1 MSVMKKV
8 SHFTNT
14 IRDSLSFRGNIP
26 GLFISGIIEC
36 SAWQMYDLIW
46 QPYIL
51 SLGASTPLI
60 GLILSIYTMFNSGL
74 QLVTGELADSVGRKT
89 VMNWYYVFTIT
100 GLVFAVL
107 AKNWWYI
114 LALNVLFGIA
124 DALEGPAFSPMMAE
138 SVPKEKMAVA
148 MSLMTLIW
156 GIPGFY
162 GQAMGG
168 YLADM
173 LGIRSVMYIILGA
186 MIVAALWFYFTTKE
200 TLKEKKPFKLSAVLK
215 NIQGIAKPE
224 SHLVPFYIVSI
235 LDRFGWAINR
245 GILVTLLT
253 QAYGFSLTSIGILM
267 TVEMIVMTVT
277 SIPIGKALEK
287 YSTKKGITLAL
298 VLNFLVFGG
307 YALTSNYMILLVLQ
321 AMKGITVGLWDA
333 AIGLYQNKLVPE
345 GERGKTFGNINSI
358 KGLVSIPA
366 PFIGALLFGFIGFKG
381 VFATSATIIG
391 LALLTSTRL
400 IEPEI

>member
-1 MSVMKKV
+1 MGYINK
-8 SHFTNT
+8 

-36 SAWQMYDLIW
+36 SAWQMYDLVW
-46 QPYIL
+46 QPYII

-74 QLVTGELADSVGRKT
+74 QLLTGELADSVGRKT
-89 VMNWYYVFTIT
+89 VLNYYYVFTAV
-100 GLVFAVL
+100 GLIFAVL

-114 LALNVLFGIA
+114 LALNILFGVA

-138 SVPKEKMAVA
+138 SVPKEKIAVA

-162 GQAMGG
+162 GQALGG
-168 YLADM
+168 YLGDLYGLRA
-173 LGIRSVMYIILGA
+173 VMYIILG
-186 MIVAALWFYFTTKE
+186 MEIIAALWFFFTTKE

-215 NIQGIAKPE
+215 NIQGLAKPE
-224 SHLVPFYIVSI
+224 ARLVPFYVVSI

-253 QAYGFSLTSIGILM
+253 QAYGFSLTRIGILM

-277 SIPIGKALEK
+277 SIPVGKALEK
-287 YSTKKGITLAL
+287 YSTKNGIIYAMG
-298 VLNFLVFGG
+298 LNLIVFVG
-307 YALTSNYMILLVLQ
+307 YAVTSNYMILLVLQ
-321 AMKGITVGLWDA
+321 ALKGITIGLWDA
-333 AIGLYQNKLVPE
+333 AIGLYQNKIVPE
-345 GERGKTFGNINSI
+345 SERGKTFGNINSM
-358 KGLVSIPA
+358 KGIVAIPA
-366 PFIGALLFGFIGFKG
+366 PFIGALLFGYIGFKG
-381 VFATSATIIG
+381 VFATSSAIIG
-391 LALLTSTRL
+391 LALLISFRL
-400 IEPEI
+400 VEPEN

>member
-1 MSVMKKV
+1 LGYISK
-8 SHFTNT
+8 

-36 SAWQMYDLIW
+36 SAWQMYDLVW

-60 GLILSIYTMFNSGL
+60 GLILSIYTMFTSGL

-89 VMNWYYVFTIT
+89 ALNYYYIIT
-100 GLVFAVL
+100 AAGLIFAVL

-114 LALNVLFGIA
+114 LALNILFGIA

-138 SVPKEKMAVA
+138 SVPKEKIAVA
-148 MSLMTLIW
+148 MSLMTMIW

-162 GQAMGG
+162 GQALGG
-168 YLADM
+168 YLGDLYGLRA
-173 LGIRSVMYIILGA
+173 VMYIILG
-186 MIVAALWFYFTTKE
+186 MEIVAALWFYFTTEE

-224 SHLVPFYIVSI
+224 PHLVPFYIVSI

-267 TVEMIVMTVT
+267 TVEMVAMTLT
-277 SIPIGKALEK
+277 SIPVGKALEK
-287 YSTKKGITLAL
+287 YSTRNGIIGAL
-298 VLNFLVFGG
+298 VLNLIVFSG
-307 YALTSNYMILLVLQ
+307 YALTSSYWILLVLQ
-321 AMKGITVGLWDA
+321 VVKGITVGLWDTS
-333 AIGLYQNKLVPE
+333 IMLYQNKLVPE

-366 PFIGALLFGFIGFKG
+366 PFIGALLFGYIGFKG

>member
-1 MSVMKKV
+1 MGYINK
-8 SHFTNT
+8 

-74 QLVTGELADSVGRKT
+74 QLITGELADSVGRKSSLNLYYIVTT
-89 VMNWYYVFTIT
+89 V
-100 GLVFAVL
+100 GLLFAVL

-114 LALNVLFGIA
+114 LALNILFGIA

-138 SVPKEKMAVA
+138 SVPKQKIAVA

-162 GQAMGG
+162 GQAIGG
-168 YLADM
+168 FLAD
-173 LGIRSVMYIILGA
+173 LYGLRAVMYIILG
-186 MIVAALWFYFTTKE
+186 MEVVAALWFYFTTEE
-200 TLKEKKPFKLSAVLK
+200 TLTDKKPFKLSAVLK

-224 SHLVPFYIVSI
+224 PQFVPFYIVSI

-245 GILVTLLT
+245 GILVTLFT
-253 QAYGFSLTSIGILM
+253 QAYGFSLTRIGILM
-267 TVEMIVMTVT
+267 TVEMIVMTIT
-277 SIPIGKALEK
+277 SIPIGQALEK
-287 YSTKKGITLAL
+287 YSTRNGIIFALTLN
-298 VLNFLVFGG
+298 VLVFSG

-333 AIGLYQNKLVPE
+333 AIGVYQNKIVPE

-358 KGLVSIPA
+358 KGLVAIPA
-366 PFIGALLFGFIGFKG
+366 PFIGAVLFGVIGFKG
-381 VFATSATIIG
+381 VFATSATILG